1 MVDSK
6 LTTFNKLL
14 IKKAPLLKCIFTT
27 LILQIIV
34 TTVIVYMNH
43 KNPYLVNKIVNINR
57 FALFFL
63 FLSSSIGI
71 MLYMT
76 MAEMPFAQRAV
87 LFGAFSIIQG
97 LLLSLITTRTS
108 KKVVFNALISTFTI
122 FMFFMLVGF
131 VIVYNRIDLS
141 WLGIYLLL
149 MLLMVIIYRISS
161 LFFQRNEK
169 REKYISLFVIFL
181 FSLFILYDTNNIML
195 RYENTGVDCIRGSLD
210 YYLDLLNIF
219 ANSMRLN
226 R

>member
-43 KNPYLVNKIVNINR
+43 RNPYLVNKIVNINR

-87 LFGAFSIIQG
+87 LFGAFSMIQG

-149 MLLMVIIYRISS
+149 TLLMVIIYRISS

-169 REKYISLFVIFL
+169 REKYVSLFVIFL

>member
-14 IKKAPLLKCIFTT
+14 VKKAPLLKCIFTT

-43 KNPYLVNKIVNINR
+43 KNPKLVNKISNINR
-57 FALFFL
+57 FALFFM
-63 FLSSSIGI
+63 FLTSSIAV

-76 MAEMPFAQRAV
+76 MADMPFAQRAV
-87 LFGAFSIIQG
+87 LFGVFSIIQG

-122 FMFFMLVGF
+122 FLFFMFVGF
-131 VIVYNRIDLS
+131 VIVYNKINLS
-141 WLGIYLLL
+141 WMGVYLLL
-149 MLLMVIIYRISS
+149 TLLMVIIYRISS
-161 LFFQRNEK
+161 IFFQRNEK
-169 REKYISLFVIFL
+169 REKYLSLFVIFL

-195 RYENTGVDCIRGSLD
+195 RYENTGVDCIRGALD

-219 ANSMRLN
+219 ANAMRLN

>member
-87 LFGAFSIIQG
+87 LFGAFSMIQG

>member
-76 MAEMPFAQRAV
+76 MVEMPFAQRAV
-87 LFGAFSIIQG
+87 LFGVFSIIQG

-149 MLLMVIIYRISS
+149 TLLMVIIYRISS